1 MQIEKLEPTY
11 RWLEQ
16 VDKRVIQRNDD
27 RVVLVVGDEGVGK
40 STLMLTMARMWQD
53 IRGREQ
59 STEAVLGNIVW
70 GGREAF
76 NDAMKNGNE
85 GDMIAV
91 QDAPHVLFS
100 RDAMVGEQKETEKTL
115 MDIRFRNYLI
125 VLGFQDWSDIPTGL
139 ARRRAKNTLFI
150 PRRGVIRGYNR
161 DSMDT
166 RHKSGEWPEA
176 DFEDRFPP
184 LDGTELWDEF
194 QERDEQAK
202 LERLEKN
209 EEQEPEEAQR
219 EQAIYTALKAI
230 KPWAPKWEGV
240 TQDEAGELV
249 GYSDSWVSDRKREW
263 ERGHH
268 RELFEDDPST
278 PVGDGESENSET
290 VAD

>member
-1 MQIEKLEPTY
+1 MEIQKLDPTY

-16 VDKRVIQRNDD
+16 VDERVIQRNDD

-53 IRGREQ
+53 IRGRDQ
-59 STEAVLGNIVW
+59 SAEAVFDNIVW
-70 GGREAF
+70 GGREVF
-76 NDAMKNGNE
+76 NDAMKEGDE

-139 ARRRAKNTLFI
+139 ARRRAKNALYI

-161 DSMDT
+161 SSMDT
-166 RHKSGEWPEA
+166 RHKSGEWPEV

-194 QERDEQAK
+194 RKRDEQAK
-202 LERLEKN
+202 LERLE
-209 EEQEPEEAQR
+209 EQKEQDPEDAKWR
-219 EQAIYTALKAI
+219 ELVKVALRAI
-230 KPWAPKWEGV
+230 KPWDDKRGIDQA
-240 TQDEAGELV
+240 EAAEII
-249 GYSDSWVSDRKREW
+249 GYSQTWVSRRKAEW
-263 ERGHH
+263 ERGYH
-268 RELFEDDPST
+268 RELFEDDPRVPT
-278 PVGDGESENSET
+278 NIDDGGNRQTAEG
-290 VAD
+290 